1 MEQEKKNQEGT
12 TSDLPKRRKWT
23 RRKNPKFK
31 LPLKAPE
38 PVKALWDA
46 ATLEEK
52 QKAHQAAVAI
62 LEIWMGQSTRQ
73 EMAQKLEI
81 PPLRVWQMSQQA
93 LVGLV
98 AGLLKQPKAK
108 KGSKKSLLPPE
119 EDPNLLQKRIASLER
134 DLAMTKE
141 LVGLLKEFPAHR
153 EAKPGTEA
161 DGKSGKKKKPE
172 ISPGTNAKDGK
183 DDAGGGA

>member
-1 MEQEKKNQEGT
+1 M
-12 TSDLPKRRKWT
+12 
-23 RRKNPKFK
+23 
-31 LPLKAPE
+31 
-38 PVKALWDA
+38 
-46 ATLEEK
+46 
-52 QKAHQAAVAI
+52 
-62 LEIWMGQSTRQ
+62 
-73 EMAQKLEI
+73 
-81 PPLRVWQMSQQA
+81 RVWQMSQQA

-119 EDPNLLQKRIASLER
+119 KDPDLLQKRIATLER

-153 EAKPGTEA
+153 ETKPRAEGT
-161 DGKSGKKKKPE
+161 GKNEKKKKPE
-172 ISPGTNAKDGK
+172 ISPGTNEKDGK